1 MVCLFVGLFD
11 FWLILWCVHVV
22 VVVVGGVRLRWWV
35 CVRLRW
41 WVCVWLVVV
50 GLCVVG
56 GRDYGLRRERVK
68 GREGM

>member
-1 MVCLFVGLFD
+1 MVWLFVGLFD
-11 FWLILWCVHVV
+11 FWLILWCVYVV
-22 VVVVGGVRLRWWV
+22 VVVVGG
-35 CVRLRW
+35 VRLRW

>member
-11 FWLILWCVHVV
+11 FWLILWCVYVV

-35 CVRLRW
+35 CV
-41 WVCVWLVVV
+41 WLAVV

-56 GRDYGLRRERVK
+56 GARLR
-68 GREGM
+68 

>member
-11 FWLILWCVHVV
+11 FWLILWCVYVV

-35 CVRLRW
+35 CVR
-41 WVCVWLVVV
+41 LVVV

>member
-11 FWLILWCVHVV
+11 FWLILWCVYVV
-22 VVVVGGVRLRWWV
+22 VVVVGG
-35 CVRLRW
+35 VRLRW

-56 GRDYGLRRERVK
+56 GGGSVC
-68 GREGM
+68 GWW

>member
-35 CVRLRW
+35 CV
-41 WVCVWLVVV
+41 WLVVV

-56 GRDYGLRRERVK
+56 GGGSVCGWWWWVCVWLVVEIM
-68 GREGM
+68 G